1 MFQNETNE
9 NNNLRISRYDIT
21 FSLVNTLPE
30 KNLYKYAVL
39 IFQIKKK
46 KSVLNKDEQII
57 IVFLKKKHDL

>member
-30 KNLYKYAVL
+30 KNLCKYAVL

-46 KSVLNKDEQII
+46 RSVLNKDEQII